1 MDGDIGVVGRSVSPV
16 RSLKSSTRAAKRI
29 DATDSR
35 PTKFLR
41 MVELLSLSM
50 GREGEGKK
58 GREGGRRGGRIE
70 ESWW

>member
-41 MVELLSLSM
+41 MVELLSFHGERGRREKRKR
-50 GREGEGKK
+50 GREK
-58 GREGGRRGGRIE
+58 RRAY
-70 ESWW
+70 